1 MTNDS
6 QTHQESKAWL
16 HDELNESN
24 LLVGD
29 TKKKDGHRFKVE
41 KLYMQT

>member
-1 MTNDS
+1 MANDG
-6 QTHQESKAWL
+6 QTHQESKAGL

-29 TKKKDGHRFKVE
+29 TKKKDRFKVE

>member
-1 MTNDS
+1 MANDS
-6 QTHQESKAWL
+6 QTHQKSKAWL

-29 TKKKDGHRFKVE
+29 TEKKYRFKE
-41 KLYMQT
+41 EQLYRQTL